1 MGDRV
6 SMIKY
11 QVGDL
16 VAVDI
21 DSPTLPPFGTIGLVV
36 DVSKG
41 RLAEFAENTYYSI
54 RFNDKETYLLYHY
67 DLEKVC

>member
-1 MGDRV
+1 MKN
-6 SMIKY
+6 KY

-41 RLAEFAENTYYSI
+41 RAEFAEDIYYSI
-54 RFNDKETYLLYHY
+54 RFNDKETYLLYHH
-67 DLEKVC
+67 DLVKV

>member
-1 MGDRV
+1 MGTRI
-6 SMIKY
+6 SMLKY
-11 QVGDL
+11 KVGDL

-21 DSPTLPPFGTIGLVV
+21 HSPTLPPFGTIGLVV

-41 RLAEFAENTYYSI
+41 RAEFAEDRYYSI

-67 DLEKVC
+67 DLVKVC

>member
-1 MGDRV
+1 ML
-6 SMIKY
+6 KY
-11 QVGDL
+11 KVGDL

-21 DSPTLPPFGTIGLVV
+21 HSPTLPPFGTIGLVV
-36 DVSKG
+36 DVSKDPQP
-41 RLAEFAENTYYSI
+41 FAEDTYYSI